1 MNDLG
6 ERIAR
11 LIQTQGPLSVAQFMS
26 LALHDPQAGYYATRD
41 PFGRGGDFITA
52 PEISQMFGELLG
64 LWTVQVWRDQG
75 SPATARLI
83 ELGPG
88 RGTLMADMLRAAAK
102 AAPDFLVAIDV
113 VMVENS
119 PTLKDVQ
126 HQTLKDAGARITWR
140 GSFDDSLADRP
151 LFVLANE
158 FFDALPIRQYV
169 KGEDGWHER
178 MVTLDANGK
187 LAFAL
192 APVTART
199 LAVPEARGEADAGAV
214 YEIAPAAVAYAEEIA
229 TAIAMRGGAALIVD
243 YGYGAEAGF
252 GDTLQAVKAHHYASV
267 LETPGE
273 ADLTAHVDFAALAAA
288 AARAKAQSFGPIGQ
302 GTLLERLGLEAR
314 AEQLARA
321 NPQTA
326 AAQEAAV
333 SRLMG
338 AREMGTLFQA
348 QAILPGGAA
357 TPPGF

>member
-11 LIQTQGPLSVAQFMS
+11 LIETQGPLSVAQFMS
-26 LALHDPQAGYYATRD
+26 LALHDPKGGYYATRD

-75 SPATARLI
+75 SPAPARLI

-88 RGTLMADMLRAAAK
+88 RGTLMADMLRAAVK
-102 AAPDFLVAIDV
+102 TAPDFFAAIDV

-119 PTLKDVQ
+119 PTLKEVQ
-126 HQTLKDAGARITWR
+126 RETLKACGAQIAWR

-192 APVTART
+192 APVSAKT
-199 LAVPEARGEADAGAV
+199 LAVPEARGEAG
-214 YEIAPAAVAYAEEIA
+214 
-229 TAIAMRGGAALIVD
+229 RWRSL
-243 YGYGAEAGF
+243 
-252 GDTLQAVKAHHYASV
+252 
-267 LETPGE
+267 
-273 ADLTAHVDFAALAAA
+273 
-288 AARAKAQSFGPIGQ
+288 
-302 GTLLERLGLEAR
+302 
-314 AEQLARA
+314 
-321 NPQTA
+321 
-326 AAQEAAV
+326 
-333 SRLMG
+333 
-338 AREMGTLFQA
+338 
-348 QAILPGGAA
+348 
-357 TPPGF
+357 